1 MPNRL
6 WQSEYNTVCR
16 AANLQSFIVSGVNK
30 SAAYEVGGKLD
41 VEQHGAHWNAI
52 CVDGDWR
59 LFDVF
64 WASTCVV
71 GRKSAEWA
79 LFDAQEDDG
88 AQVG

>member
-1 MPNRL
+1 ML
-6 WQSEYNTVCR
+6 YS

-79 LFDAQEDDG
+79 LFDAQDDDG
-88 AQVG
+88 AHVSIQLSQVIK